1 MSALAQRA
9 VRVPSSDRSAVLVGA
24 VLATCL
30 LGAVAV
36 YSPKYALAAVAG
48 AALVA
53 LAFWR
58 LAAGVAV
65 FTVLTFPEFLPG
77 SLGAGATVAKPLGV
91 ILAVAWIALVVAR
104 RGADQLLPRDRP
116 ILFWAATCFVILAA
130 VSSLWAPDTGH
141 VHYQLS
147 RLVLAAV
154 FLLVVYTAASRA
166 DAFKSIIWGYLFGS
180 VITSG
185 YGIVTGGYGTH
196 GRLNALFDPNYF
208 AAELTPALLIAI
220 FLLMSTASR
229 RTRIAAAVVIGFD
242 APAFALTQS
251 RGGIVGLFVALVAG
265 IVFAG
270 RARPRIVVA
279 VLLFAAIGMGYY
291 AIYRP
296 SHIVGSFSG
305 GSFSSA
311 SSGRSDEWRIALRM
325 VEHHPLTGVG
335 LGNFVVLEPSYST
348 QSINLSFVN
357 LVVNE
362 PLVAHNA
369 YLEVA
374 AELGLGGLVLFV
386 ILLGAAAV
394 GAVRGL
400 ARFAGLDDPLE
411 WYARGLV
418 AGSIGLYAAI
428 FFLSAEYKKQLWLI
442 VGLLAVVPLLAR
454 AAGERAQARS
464 LD

>member
-1 MSALAQRA
+1 MLAQRV
-9 VRVPSSDRSAVLVGA
+9 VRAPSSDRSAVFLVA
-24 VLATCL
+24 IFATCA

-36 YSPKYALAAVAG
+36 YSPKYALGAVAG
-48 AALVA
+48 AVLVG

-58 LAAGVAV
+58 LALGVTV

-91 ILAVAWIALVVAR
+91 VLAVAWLALVVAR
-104 RGADQLLPRDRP
+104 RGEFRLLPRDRP
-116 ILFWAATCFVILAA
+116 VIFWSATCFVLLAA
-130 VSSLWAPDTGH
+130 ASSLWAPSAGH

-154 FLLVVYTAASRA
+154 FLLVVYTAASSA
-166 DAFKSIIWGYLFGS
+166 EAFKSIIWGYLFGS

-185 YGIVTGGYGTH
+185 YGIVTGGYGVH

-220 FLLMSTASR
+220 LLLMSNASR

-251 RGGIVGLFVALVAG
+251 RGGIVGLFIALVAG

-279 VLLFAAIGMGYY
+279 VLLFAAVGMGYY

-296 SHIVGSFSG
+296 SHIAGSFSG

-325 VEHHPLTGVG
+325 FEHHPLNGVG

-357 LVVNE
+357 LVVNQ

-386 ILLGAAAV
+386 AVLGAAAA
-394 GAVRGL
+394 GAVRAL
-400 ARFAGLDDPLE
+400 PRFDRLDGPLGA
-411 WYARGLV
+411 YARGLV
-418 AGSIGLYAAI
+418 AGSMGLYAAI
-428 FFLSAEYKKQLWLI
+428 FFLSAEYKKQLWLV
-442 VGLLAVVPLLAR
+442 VGLLAVIPLLAGTVGR
-454 AAGERAQARS
+454 ERARS
-464 LD
+464 AS